1 VSDAEAADATAATP
15 PVDVP
20 PAEAPAEPP
29 AVEETSGRSE
39 KYGAHRHSAPPT
51 RAALAM
57 YAFVRAVLAG
67 FSYLFWRLEVHGRE
81 NVPTT
86 GSFILAPIHRSNID
100 TVVVCTCTR
109 RRMRYMGKDT
119 MWKYSWSAWFFS
131 SMGGY
136 PVKRDAADREAMR
149 LSLEIAGGTEPIVM
163 FPEGTR
169 RTGPVLLAE
178 EMHDGPAYVACK
190 AGIPIVPVGIGGSED
205 AMPKGSKGIR
215 PVKLAI
221 DIGAPIYP
229 PESTTGRVSRKAVR
243 DLTEELRGQIQEL
256 FDRSQERVG
265 KPNQRP

>member
-1 VSDAEAADATAATP
+1 MSDEGVAEDAGGAAPDDDAAAAAAAKADAAAEAART
-15 PVDVP
+15 
-20 PAEAPAEPP
+20 
-29 AVEETSGRSE
+29 E

-51 RAALAM
+51 RAALAL

-81 NVPTT
+81 NVPET

-119 MWKYSWSAWFFS
+119 MWKYRWSAWFFS
-131 SMGGY
+131 SMGGI
-136 PVKRDAADREAMR
+136 PVRRDVADREAMR
-149 LSLEIAGGTEPIVM
+149 LSLEIASGTEPIVM

-169 RTGPVLLAE
+169 RTGPVLLPD

-205 AMPKGSKGIR
+205 AMPKGAKGLR

-243 DLTEELRGQIQEL
+243 DLTEELREQIQEL

-265 KPNQRP
+265 KPNERP

>member
-1 VSDAEAADATAATP
+1 MATPRRRTRPGDATGRRS
-15 PVDVP
+15 

-39 KYGAHRHSAPPT
+39 KYGAHRHSAPT
-51 RAALAM
+51 WAALAM

-86 GSFILAPIHRSNID
+86 GSFILARSTGRTSTRSWWHVHPPAHALHGQGTRWEVQLVGLVLLVD
-100 TVVVCTCTR
+100 GRVPGPAR
-109 RRMRYMGKDT
+109 RRR
-119 MWKYSWSAWFFS
+119 
-131 SMGGY
+131 
-136 PVKRDAADREAMR
+136 PQAMR

-190 AGIPIVPVGIGGSED
+190 AGIPIVPVGIGG
-205 AMPKGSKGIR
+205 
-215 PVKLAI
+215 
-221 DIGAPIYP
+221 IGTPCP
-229 PESTTGRVSRKAVR
+229 RVRRASAR
-243 DLTEELRGQIQEL
+243 
-256 FDRSQERVG
+256 
-265 KPNQRP
+265 

>member
-1 VSDAEAADATAATP
+1 VSEADASGASAADEETAA
-15 PVDVP
+15 
-20 PAEAPAEPP
+20 AEKAAE
-29 AVEETSGRSE
+29 EERRRSE

-51 RAALAM
+51 RAALAL

-81 NVPTT
+81 NIPET

-119 MWKYSWSAWFFS
+119 MWKFRWSAWFFS
-131 SMGGY
+131 SMGGI
-136 PVKRDAADREAMR
+136 PVRRDVADREAMR
-149 LSLEIAGGTEPIVM
+149 LSLEIASGTEPIVM

-169 RTGPVLLAE
+169 RTGPVLLPE
-178 EMHDGPAYVACK
+178 DMHDGPAYVACK

-205 AMPKGSKGIR
+205 AMPKGAKGIR

-221 DIGAPIYP
+221 DIGAPIQP

-243 DLTEELRGQIQEL
+243 DLTEQLRGEIQEL

-265 KPNQRP
+265 KPNQHP

>member
-1 VSDAEAADATAATP
+1 MSDAAEEAPT
-15 PVDVP
+15 
-20 PAEAPAEPP
+20 PAEPT
-29 AVEETSGRSE
+29 AEEAARSE
-39 KYGAHRHSAPPT
+39 KYGAKRHSAPPT
-51 RAALAM
+51 RAALAL
-57 YAFVRAVLAG
+57 YGFVRAVLAG

-81 NVPTT
+81 NVPKT

-119 MWKYSWSAWFFS
+119 MWKYGWSAWFFS

-149 LSLEIAGGTEPIVM
+149 LSLEIAAGTEPIVM

-169 RTGPVLLAE
+169 RTGPVLLPE

-205 AMPKGSKGIR
+205 AMPKGAKGIR

-243 DLTEELRGQIQEL
+243 DLTEELREQIQEL

-265 KPNQRP
+265 KPNARP